1 MAIIRKTFSVSDI
14 SIRVSADSIEKRVC
28 SLSGVRNASVSVEN
42 QTMTVEFDDD
52 LTSANRIIQAVR
64 EAGYQAYLK
73 ESENLDRKPDEIQP
87 VIGKTG

>member
-52 LTSANRIIQAVR
+52 LTSTNRIIQAVR
-64 EAGYQAYLK
+64 EAGYQA
-73 ESENLDRKPDEIQP
+73 
-87 VIGKTG
+87 